1 MHQHIMNGIKV
12 AIYFYSFFNFRE
24 NWNCS
29 QSVVPPITMTSN
41 FIMSGT
47 AEVPGEFL
55 YGRYGNPSRDA
66 LEATLAALEDA
77 KYALAFSSGIVFDF
91 L

>member
-1 MHQHIMNGIKV
+1 MDYVLFSVVFNTNKNV
-12 AIYFYSFFNFRE
+12 SLFVNFRE
-24 NWNCS
+24 DWDCS

-55 YGRYGNPSRDA
+55 YGRYGNPSRGA

-77 KYALAFSSGIVFDF
+77 KYALAFSSGIA
-91 L
+91 